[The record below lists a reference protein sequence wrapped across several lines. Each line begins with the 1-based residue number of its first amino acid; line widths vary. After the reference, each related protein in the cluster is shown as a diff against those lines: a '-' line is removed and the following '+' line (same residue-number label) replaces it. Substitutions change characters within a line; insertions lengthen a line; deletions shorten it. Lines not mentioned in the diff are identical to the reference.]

1 MQSRR
6 LGLAA
11 VLAIALAACQPGA
24 SAPGATQ
31 PAGTSSTLSPSLPGK
46 PTEPAPSV
54 VGGVSAL
61 DGTLTW
67 TSDGGNG
74 SGGTSTESHEKLSV
88 TVHLVIKDGG
98 PTFVDAGSTYTYS
111 TSSRQ
116 DEAQT
121 LSACGLHVEGTG
133 SGSGPFSGP
142 DALIV
147 GSYGDNNPEV
157 SIAIHAPFAG
167 SSTGTYLCNGQTI
180 SGTEPDVATPD
191 CGDPAGGSLVG
202 TIQPGNVMAM
212 APGQVID
219 FTCSY
224 SFVIGTGNA
233 VATGSLTSR

>member
-1 MQSRR
+1 M
-6 LGLAA
+6 GA

-24 SAPGATQ
+24 AAPGATQ
-31 PAGTSSTLSPSLPGK
+31 PAGTSSTLSTSLPGN
-46 PTEPAPSV
+46 PTVPASSV
-54 VGGVSAL
+54 LGEVSAL

-67 TSDGGNG
+67 ASDGGNG

-88 TVHLVIKDGG
+88 IVHLVIKDGG
-98 PTFVDAGSTYTYS
+98 PSFVDAGSTYTYS

-157 SIAIHAPFAG
+157 SIAIHAPFA
-167 SSTGTYLCNGQTI
+167 STSKGTYLCNGQTI
-180 SGTEPDVATPD
+180 SGTGPDIATPD
-191 CGDPAGGSLVG
+191 CGDPAGSSLVG
-202 TIQPGNVMAM
+202 TIQPGNVMAIT
-212 APGQVID
+212 PGQVID

-224 SFVIGTGNA
+224 SFAIGTGKA
-233 VATGSLTSR
+233 AATGSVTSR